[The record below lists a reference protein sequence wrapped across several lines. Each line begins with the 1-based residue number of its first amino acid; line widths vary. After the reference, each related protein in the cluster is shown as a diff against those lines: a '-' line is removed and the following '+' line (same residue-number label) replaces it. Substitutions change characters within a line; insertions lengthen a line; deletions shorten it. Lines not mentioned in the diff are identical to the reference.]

1 MIKKIVII
9 LIIIISCVQVVTLA
23 VNEGTIYL
31 QADKEQYE
39 KGELITVTVHQKN
52 LSIAA
57 FDLQLLF
64 DSDKLEYIEG
74 EETTNVVNNQL
85 YYMWF
90 DETGGQKRQTQEIL
104 ATFVFRAKEDGIANI
119 ALQGDYYDAEGE
131 LIDVQEV
138 GITITIGQEEKENE
152 EEQEE
157 TGESEDP
164 NTSLLKTL
172 RINEEGLSPSFSP
185 DITEYYFVA
194 GEDIQNLEVTA
205 IPENKEETVHITGNK
220 NLKEG
225 LNTITIEV
233 LSENQENKTEY
244 QIHVTKTAKIEE
256 ANTNLETLAIE
267 NQMLYPAFDNN
278 TTSYQVQVENTVEE
292 VRILAVPEDMEA
304 IVTIQGEGIAG
315 NIPEKTISLK
325 EGDNLVK
332 IEVTAKDKIT
342 KKEFQINIHKNN
354 EEEQKIYEEE
364 QEEQQ
369 KIREELL
376 KETVSMAHNDSEQDQ
391 SIARMMNEGEQEN
404 IQNEEKEEEKQGMQ
418 MIWISIA
425 LGLLVILVIS
435 VWIFHKK

>member
-9 LIIIISCVQVVTLA
+9 LIIIISYRQAIVLA
-23 VNEGTIYL
+23 ESEPSIYL
-31 QADKEQYE
+31 QTDKQQYE
-39 KGELITVTVHQKN
+39 KEELITITVHQQN

-57 FDLQLLF
+57 FDLQLVF
-64 DSDKLEYIEG
+64 DADKLEYVEG
-74 EETTNVVNNQL
+74 EETTNVMNNQL

-90 DETGGQKRQTQEIL
+90 DETGGQRKQTQEIL
-104 ATFVFRAKEDGIANI
+104 ATFVFRAKEEGIANI
-119 ALQGDYYDAEGE
+119 ALQGEYYDAEGE
-131 LIDVQEV
+131 LLKAKEI
-138 GITITIGQEEKENE
+138 GIAITIGQEETVNE
-152 EEQEE
+152 EEKEE

-164 NTSLLKTL
+164 HTSLLKTL
-172 RINEEGLSPSFSP
+172 RINEEGLSPNFSP

-194 GEDIQNLEVTA
+194 EENIQNLEVTA

-233 LSENQENKTEY
+233 LSENHENKTEY
-244 QIHVTKTAKIEE
+244 QIHVTKTSKIEE

-278 TTSYQVQVENTVEE
+278 TTFYQVQVENTVEE
-292 VRILAVPEDMEA
+292 VRILAVPEDIEA
-304 IVTIQGEGIAG
+304 TVAIQGEKLAG
-315 NIPEKTISLK
+315 NIPEKTIPLE
-325 EGDNLVK
+325 EGDNLVT
-332 IEVTAKDKIT
+332 IEVTAQDKIT
-342 KKEFQINIHKNN
+342 KKEIQIQVHKNN

-376 KETVSMAHNDSEQDQ
+376 KETASMAHNDSEQDQ
-391 SIARMMNEGEQEN
+391 NIARTINEEEQTQN
-404 IQNEEKEEEKQGMQ
+404 IEKEEEKQGMQ